1 MSAPEVQG
9 RRILVLGL
17 GRSGCAAGAL
27 LRRHGARV
35 IGADDAAPDA
45 VQRRWQN
52 EDLEELAGVAFDDLA
67 LQERW
72 REIPASQLDAVV
84 LSPGVPPENPGLVN
98 LRRAGLPVHGE
109 LEWASRFCAGR
120 VVAVTGTNG
129 KSTTTAWI
137 AHVLQAAGLA
147 SAALGNLGRPF
158 AMEADSL
165 PAAAVPVVE
174 CSSFQLETIASFRPM
189 VGVVLNLAADH
200 LDRYVD
206 LDAYY
211 AAKARLAAQV
221 ADDGFFVTWTGC
233 REALDWPHGGGR
245 LLFGDPA
252 AGAQAWIADG
262 VIRVRHGDTVRDL
275 AAVADLALQS
285 PPNLLNATA
294 VAAAVL
300 PLVADLDAVAAGLCS
315 FPGLAHRHQLVGS
328 IGELRFVNDTK
339 ATNVHAVCAGLQG
352 YPRPVVLIA
361 GGSGKGED
369 YAPLREVMDA
379 VRHVV
384 TIGEEGPAIAVA
396 LAGVVPT
403 TQAVDL
409 DAAVAEA
416 ARLGA
421 PDATVLLSPACA
433 SFDMFRNY
441 RERGEAF
448 AAAARALGAREENP

>member
-1 MSAPEVQG
+1 MRSEVQD
-9 RRILVLGL
+9 RRFLVLGL

-35 IGADDAAPDA
+35 IGADDAELTS
-45 VQRRWQN
+45 VERRWQT
-52 EDLEELAGVAFDDLA
+52 EDLEELAGVAFDQLEVGGAWRALA
-67 LQERW
+67 AEDID
-72 REIPASQLDAVV
+72 EVV
-84 LSPGVPPENPGLVN
+84 LSPGVPPDNPGLVR
-98 LRRAGLPVHGE
+98 LREAGVPVHGE
-109 LEWASRFCAGR
+109 LEWAARFCASR
-120 VVAVTGTNG
+120 VVAVSGTNG

-137 AHVLQAAGLA
+137 AHVLETAGVP
-147 SAALGNLGRPF
+147 SPALGNLGRPF

-174 CSSFQLETIASFRPM
+174 CSSFQLETIDRFRPA
-189 VGVVLNLAADH
+189 VGVVLNLAPDH
-200 LDRYVD
+200 LDRYPDVA
-206 LDAYY
+206 AYY
-211 AAKARLAAQV
+211 AAKARLAAHV

-233 REALDWPHGGGR
+233 PEAMAWPHGGGR
-245 LLFGDPA
+245 LLFGDPE

-262 VIRVRHGDTVRDL
+262 LVRVRHGETVRDL
-275 AAVADLALQS
+275 VPVADLALQS

-300 PLVADLDAVAAGLCS
+300 PLVGELDAVAEGLRS
-315 FPGLAHRHQLVGS
+315 FRGLAHRHQLVGRL
-328 IGELRFVNDTK
+328 GEVRFVNDTK
-339 ATNVHAVCAGLQG
+339 ATNVHAVCAGLRG

-369 YAPLREVMDA
+369 YAPLREVMGS

-384 TIGEEGPAIAVA
+384 TIGQEGPAIAAA

-403 TQAVDL
+403 TAAPDL
-409 DAAVAEA
+409 AVAVSEA
-416 ARLGA
+416 ARLAA

-433 SFDMFRNY
+433 SFDMFANY

-448 AAAARALGAREENP
+448 AAAARALGARED